1 MVRAAMIR
9 VAAAFLVLR
18 FAASDD
24 DDGARFAFGSK
35 APAAGDYA
43 KVACGSGCF
52 RAARLKPAQVT
63 AAYEICAELD
73 ELWHASHVA
82 ADAICGGT
90 CGATVASTEPHFAA
104 FKISE
109 LRYDVDIYG
118 AEARL
123 AAAARESDGLRARLA
138 VLGATARAALAYE
151 DAGDGQALAAVLD
164 GLGADGLRDF
174 MKDSKGPRL
183 TRLFERA
190 QSLKVPV
197 QDLLKRE
204 GYAPPKKK
212 RRRKERKERKKR
224 KELR

>member
-1 MVRAAMIR
+1 MIR

-43 KVACGSGCF
+43 KVACGSGYF

-90 CGATVASTEPHFAA
+90 CGATVASTEPHYAA
-104 FKISE
+104 FKVSE
-109 LRYDVDIYG
+109 LR
-118 AEARL
+118 
-123 AAAARESDGLRARLA
+123 
-138 VLGATARAALAYE
+138 
-151 DAGDGQALAAVLD
+151 
-164 GLGADGLRDF
+164 
-174 MKDSKGPRL
+174 
-183 TRLFERA
+183 
-190 QSLKVPV
+190 
-197 QDLLKRE
+197 
-204 GYAPPKKK
+204 
-212 RRRKERKERKKR
+212 
-224 KELR
+224 